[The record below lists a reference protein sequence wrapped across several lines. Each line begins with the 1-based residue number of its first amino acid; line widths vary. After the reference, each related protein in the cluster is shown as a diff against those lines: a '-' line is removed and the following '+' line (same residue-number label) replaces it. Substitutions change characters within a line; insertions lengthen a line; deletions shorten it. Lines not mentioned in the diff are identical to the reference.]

1 MLEHSH
7 PKIASYPILPFQKA
21 TLSIISYH
29 FTIHPTSQNSTFSH
43 FIYSF
48 FYHFSFSLPFPLF
61 LSQPLP
67 SELCRSQTMPKKK
80 KNSPQSYADLKPG
93 QKKKKA
99 ITIRA
104 TPTSNQAKTQLQS
117 KPTDHNRSK
126 PTPPL
131 GLWQT
136 DPPIQTH
143 HLTHKTPE
151 TTTMTPQQNPPD
163 IDHKPQ
169 ELMTKPLQADS
180 SQLVN
185 RLSPCISCM
194 HAVTFFTIL
203 DIGVYF

>member
-48 FYHFSFSLPFPLF
+48 FYYFSFSLPFPLF

-80 KNSPQSYADLKPG
+80 KFTSKLCRSQTRP
-93 QKKKKA
+93 KKKKA

-104 TPTSNQAKTQLQS
+104 TLTSNQAKTQLQS
-117 KPTDHNRSK
+117 KPTNHNRSK
-126 PTPPL
+126 PTPPP
-131 GLWQT
+131 GL
-136 DPPIQTH
+136 
-143 HLTHKTPE
+143 
-151 TTTMTPQQNPPD
+151 
-163 IDHKPQ
+163 
-169 ELMTKPLQADS
+169 
-180 SQLVN
+180 
-185 RLSPCISCM
+185 
-194 HAVTFFTIL
+194 
-203 DIGVYF
+203 

>member
-1 MLEHSH
+1 MLKHSH

-48 FYHFSFSLPFPLF
+48 FYYFSSFSS
-61 LSQPLP
+61 LSL
-67 SELCRSQTMPKKK
+67 STFTIGAMPISNHAKKK
-80 KNSPQSYADLKPG
+80 KIHLKAMPISN
-93 QKKKKA
+93 QAKKKKA

-131 GLWQT
+131 GLWHT

-143 HLTHKTPE
+143 HLTHKNPE

-163 IDHKPQ
+163 IDHKP
-169 ELMTKPLQADS
+169 
-180 SQLVN
+180 
-185 RLSPCISCM
+185 
-194 HAVTFFTIL
+194 
-203 DIGVYF
+203 